1 MAEVKE
7 RREEKTEKEKDN
19 RYKEDSRRVG
29 DLE

>member
-1 MAEVKE
+1 MAEVEE